1 MKSFGKVW
9 NWSTVR
15 ILSTNKMP
23 QHGDHTSFRKVV
35 ITRIERLSMK
45 VTSDSESIAREA
57 CDSLRSKSDSR
68 WKPRWDEM
76 GATARDGVHR
86 CRTHGLALPPN
97 WADVCKLHND
107 LKCSTPTCV
116 ELLTY
121 VVNLVWCATHFGRCV
136 DLRIMCHT
144 SPFGECAAVRISSLT
159 ACRNINSFF

>member
-1 MKSFGKVW
+1 M
-9 NWSTVR
+9 
-15 ILSTNKMP
+15 
-23 QHGDHTSFRKVV
+23 
-35 ITRIERLSMK
+35 ITRVERLSMK

-76 GATARDGVHR
+76 GATARDAVHR

-97 WADVCKLHND
+97 WAGVCKLHID

-144 SPFGECAAVRISSLT
+144 SPFGECAAVRISSSRSGGRGGHGARDTSSRAPSLSSSSRRRRR
-159 ACRNINSFF
+159 CHSFLERVNDER

>member
-1 MKSFGKVW
+1 M
-9 NWSTVR
+9 
-15 ILSTNKMP
+15 
-23 QHGDHTSFRKVV
+23 

-57 CDSLRSKSDSR
+57 CNSLHSKSDSR

-76 GATARDGVHR
+76 GATARDAVHR
-86 CRTHGLALPPN
+86 CRTQGLALPPN
-97 WADVCKLHND
+97 WAGVCKLHID

-121 VVNLVWCATHFGRCV
+121 VVNLVWCATHFGQCV

-144 SPFGECAAVRISSLT
+144 SPFGECAAVRISSYTSHGKIVEHVRMGVKGTSMSEHQYQISCL
-159 ACRNINSFF
+159 